1 MQRRYLAVMSLAALL
16 LPAAALASDARKPK
30 EEKSKG
36 EILWVGEDRL
46 QLKTKKGAVTVLLTK
61 ESRITMGKA
70 ELPTAALKQ
79 GTEVTV
85 VGTPQPNGEII
96 AREIQ
101 LPSPA
106 APAQMTMPSG
116 HSGHSH

>member
-1 MQRRYLAVMSLAALL
+1 MQKRYLAVLSLAALL
-16 LPAAALASDARKPK
+16 LPAAVLAADVRKPK
-30 EEKSKG
+30 EGKSKG
-36 EILWVGEDRL
+36 EILSVGEDRL
-46 QLKTKKGAVTVLLTK
+46 QLKTKKGAVTVVLTK
-61 ESRITMGKA
+61 ESRITMRKA
-70 ELPTAALKQ
+70 EVPSAALRQ
-79 GTEVTV
+79 GTKVTV